1 MTITLPDIPD
11 ASPLAPAEV
20 RLELGC
26 ALYAR
31 GRVGKIAAA
40 EMAGVDFFTF
50 QRALEGAHPA
60 LYRANAGRRPPNLEH
75 LVSRVIVVADTSVVI
90 NLWCVGQGDL
100 D

>member
-11 ASPLAPAEV
+11 APQLAPAEV

-40 EMAGVDFFTF
+40 QLAGVDFFTF
-50 QRALEGAHPA
+50 QRALEDRGIP
-60 LYRANAGRRPPNLEH
+60 LYSEQML
-75 LVSRVIVVADTSVVI
+75 AD
-90 NLWCVGQGDL
+90 DL
-100 D
+100 QTLRTLFPK

>member
-11 ASPLAPAEV
+11 APQLAPAEV

-40 EMAGVDFFTF
+40 ELVGVDFLTF
-50 QRALEGAHPA
+50 QGALEKRGIP
-60 LYRANAGRRPPNLEH
+60 LYTEQML
-75 LVSRVIVVADTSVVI
+75 AD
-90 NLWCVGQGDL
+90 DL
-100 D
+100 QTLGTLFPR